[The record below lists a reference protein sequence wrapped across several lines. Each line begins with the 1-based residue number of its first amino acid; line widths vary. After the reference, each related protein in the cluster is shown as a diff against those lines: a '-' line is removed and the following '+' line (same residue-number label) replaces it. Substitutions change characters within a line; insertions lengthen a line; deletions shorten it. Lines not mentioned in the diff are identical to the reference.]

1 MWASQSSSRRTAPPA
16 SPPRRARPLPEL
28 AGTPPSAR
36 ARMRARTLSDASA
49 HRARHETRSAAP
61 IQPIHPR
68 VVRSCF
74 ARCNTTDTSKESILP
89 SYTATVWDRPFRTG
103 GMPEIYDTP
112 PLVFYRNKER
122 FPQRGIKGHRFLS
135 RDQAVADEQKHSLWR
150 AFVWCGGRL

>member
-1 MWASQSSSRRTAPPA
+1 
-16 SPPRRARPLPEL
+16 
-28 AGTPPSAR
+28 
-36 ARMRARTLSDASA
+36 MRARTLSDASA

-89 SYTATVWDRPFRTG
+89 SYTATSGNRPFRLVECP
-103 GMPEIYDTP
+103 PEKYDTS
-112 PLVFYRNKER
+112 RSR
-122 FPQRGIKGHRFLS
+122 FLTVLFAARYKGGHRFLS